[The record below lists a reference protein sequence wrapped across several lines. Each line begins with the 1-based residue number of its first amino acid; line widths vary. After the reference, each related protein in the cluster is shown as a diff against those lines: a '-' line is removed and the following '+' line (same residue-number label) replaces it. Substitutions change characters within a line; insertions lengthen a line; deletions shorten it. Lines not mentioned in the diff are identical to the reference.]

1 MLVSSTMLNPYA
13 SFLNGGNPLEVIA
26 ATPARLAALAAAPSR
41 TPLPGKWGIRE
52 IVCHL
57 ADCEIAFGFRLRQ
70 SLAEPHHTIQPFDQD
85 AWASSYAA
93 YDLAGALD
101 AFGALRRW
109 NVKFIGCQPPE
120 AFERQITHPERG
132 TMTFR
137 TLVETMAGHDVN
149 HVRQIE
155 ALAR

>member
-1 MLVSSTMLNPYA
+1 MGIS
-13 SFLNGGNPLEVIA
+13 
-26 ATPARLAALAAAPSR
+26 PA
-41 TPLPGKWGIRE
+41 PGKWNARE

-57 ADCEIAFGFRLRQ
+57 ADCEVVFGYRLRQ
-70 SLAEPHHTIQPFDQD
+70 GLAEDFHVIQPFDQD

-93 YDLAGALD
+93 YDLAGALE

-109 NVKFIGCQPPE
+109 NVKFIAGQSPE

-132 TMTFR
+132 SMTFR
-137 TLVETMAGHDVN
+137 TLVETMAGHDLN

-155 ALAR
+155 ALAVSAPQR

>member
-1 MLVSSTMLNPYA
+1 MLNPYA
-13 SFLNGGNPLEVIA
+13 SFLNGGNPLDVIA
-26 ATPARLAALAAAPSR
+26 ATPARLATLAAAPSR
-41 TPLPGKWGIRE
+41 TPPPGKWDIRE
-52 IVCHL
+52 VVCHL

-70 SLAEPHHTIQPFDQD
+70 ALAEPHHTIQPFDQD
-85 AWASSYAA
+85 AWAASYAA
-93 YDLAGALD
+93 YDLAGALE

-109 NVKFIGCQPPE
+109 NVKFIAGQPSE

-137 TLVETMAGHDVN
+137 TLVETMAGHDLN

-155 ALAR
+155 ALAD